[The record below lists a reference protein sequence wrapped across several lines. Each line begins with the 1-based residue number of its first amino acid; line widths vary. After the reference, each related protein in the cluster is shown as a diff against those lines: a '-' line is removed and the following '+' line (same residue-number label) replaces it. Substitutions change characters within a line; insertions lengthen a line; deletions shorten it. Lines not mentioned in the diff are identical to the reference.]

1 MNRYLIHALLFAA
14 ALLGTAQAQSN
25 KVIDVATRSG
35 ITERIL
41 LNAPPQPRAVVLLF
55 NGSNGQVEIKDNGE
69 LGAGRGNFLLRTR
82 TLWNARGLASVV
94 VAPPSDHNEEP
105 FLADFRDTPEHAAD
119 VQALISQLRQQFH
132 VPVWLVGT
140 SRGTLSAAAVASRLA
155 PPAGPDGIVLTS
167 SILYDK
173 QQRTVTALPLDALQ
187 VPVLLVHHKRDAC
200 RQSNPADVPAL
211 LSQIATAPRSEV
223 MYIDGGQSQGDPC
236 DSYAYHGFNG
246 TESLVIDKI
255 ADWILRQDKK

>member
-1 MNRYLIHALLFAA
+1 MIKRLRHALLLSAL
-14 ALLGTAQAQSN
+14 LLGTAQAQSS
-25 KVIDVATRSG
+25 KVIDVPTRSG
-35 ITERIL
+35 VTERIL
-41 LNAPPQPRAVVLLF
+41 LSAPAQPRAVVLLF
-55 NGSNGQVEIKDNGE
+55 NGSNGQVEIKDSGE

-105 FLADFRDTPEHAAD
+105 FLADFRNTPEHAAD

-167 SILYDK
+167 SILSDS
-173 QQRTVTALPLDALQ
+173 QRSVTALPLDALQ

-200 RQSNPADVPAL
+200 RQSNPAEVPTL
-211 LSQIATAPRSEV
+211 LRQIASAPRSEV

-255 ADWILRQDKK
+255 ADWILKQDKK